1 MAAGKIFCLAAR
13 ASRDELAGTM
23 LGQLLVQAGFE
34 VECAPARLEA
44 DELVR
49 LIEKAQVDIIFI
61 SVMAP
66 STVLHARYLCLKLRA
81 KLRTERIIVGLWGS
95 TSSNLD
101 AIRRVQDSGAD
112 AVVTTFQE
120 AVAHASELSKA
131 TDDGAA
137 AVA

>member
-1 MAAGKIFCLAAR
+1 
-13 ASRDELAGTM
+13 M
-23 LGQLLVQAGFE
+23 LGQLLRHAGFK
-34 VECAPARLEA
+34 VENAPARLEV
-44 DELVR
+44 DELIR
-49 LIEKAQVDIIFI
+49 LIEKAQVDMIFI
-61 SVMAP
+61 SVVAP

-95 TSSNLD
+95 ASDNLD

-120 AVAHASELSKA
+120 AVAHASELSTK
-131 TDDGAA
+131 DERAA